1 MFDFYL
7 TIIKTLVK
15 SEKSEFKNKF
25 NSLVYADK
33 TLSTD
38 EKMFLMEEMQK
49 EWIARQERKSKKND
63 GDKK

>member
-15 SEKSEFKNKF
+15 TEKTEFKNKF

-33 TLSTD
+33 DLSTD
-38 EKMFLMEEMQK
+38 EKMFLLEEMQK
-49 EWIARQERKSKKND
+49 EWMSRQEKKKN
-63 GDKK
+63 K

>member
-15 SEKSEFKNKF
+15 TEKTEFKNKF
-25 NSLVYADK
+25 NNLVYADK

-49 EWIARQERKSKKND
+49 EWITRQERKSKKND
-63 GDKK
+63 EDNK

>member
-15 SEKSEFKNKF
+15 AEKPEFKNKF

-33 TLSTD
+33 GLSTD
-38 EKMFLMEEMQK
+38 EKMFLLEEMQK
-49 EWIARQERKSKKND
+49 EWIARQERKNKKQN
-63 GDKK
+63 GE

>member
-15 SEKSEFKNKF
+15 TEKNEFKNKF

-33 TLSTD
+33 GLTTD
-38 EKMFLMEEMQK
+38 EKMFLLEEMQK
-49 EWIARQERKSKKND
+49 EWITRQERKSKKKD
-63 GDKK
+63 GDQ

>member
-15 SEKSEFKNKF
+15 TEKSEFKNKF

-33 TLSTD
+33 DLSTD
-38 EKMFLMEEMQK
+38 EKMFLLEEMQK
-49 EWIARQERKSKKND
+49 EWMARQEKKKN
-63 GDKK
+63 K